1 MRALWAI
8 VVAFPAWAE
17 EPRFVDET
25 ASSGL
30 VSVYAGD
37 WQYMVGGGV
46 SAFDCNADLLPDLV
60 LSGGEGAASV
70 WVNRSGAE
78 LRFEKAVSGVEM
90 TGVTGAYPMDIDSD
104 GLADLIV
111 LRVGENVVMRGLGDC
126 RFERANE
133 DWGFDGGAAWSSALA
148 ATFEPG
154 AVWPTIAVGNYI
166 DLAAEA
172 FPWGSCTANWLHR
185 PGAAGF
191 APPLPLTPSH
201 CALSM
206 LFTDWNNSG
215 QVSLRVS
222 NDREYYKGGQE
233 QLWHME
239 AEPRLYTEAE
249 GWARLRIWGMGI
261 ATDDLDGDGM
271 PEYYLTSM
279 ADNKLQKV
287 VVPETGPLVP
297 KFADVAFKRGV
308 TAHRPFV
315 GEDLNPST
323 AWHAQFGDVNNDGLA
338 DLFVAKGN
346 VDRMPD
352 FALADPNNLMVQQA
366 DGTFVEAADR
376 AGVASTRLSRGGQ
389 LVDLNRDGLLDLV
402 VVNRREGAQVWRN
415 TTMGGHW
422 VGVRLAQAGV
432 NPDAI
437 GARIEMRA
445 GDRHWLRE
453 TTVGGGHMSG
463 SLGVQH
469 FGLGS
474 VEGAEVRVV
483 WPDGS
488 VLDWTPLAT
497 DGVWR
502 VTKGGAPVKE

>member
-1 MRALWAI
+1 MRGLWA
-8 VVAFPAWAE
+8 VFVAFPAWADT
-17 EPRFVDET
+17 PVFVDET
-25 ASSGL
+25 VGSGL
-30 VSVYAGD
+30 ASVYAGD

-60 LSGGEGAASV
+60 LAGGEGAASV
-70 WVNRSGAE
+70 WVNRSGAA

-104 GLADLIV
+104 GVADLIV
-111 LRVGENVVMRGLGDC
+111 LRVGENVVMRGLGAC

-133 DWGFDGGAAWSSALA
+133 AWGFDGGDGWSTALA
-148 ATFEPG
+148 ATFERG
-154 AVWPTIAVGNYI
+154 AEWPTIAVGNYVNRKE
-166 DLAAEA
+166 EA
-172 FPWGSCTANWLHR
+172 FPWGSCTPNWLHR
-185 PGAAGF
+185 PGEGGF
-191 APPLPLTPSH
+191 APPIELKPSF

-206 LFTDWNNSG
+206 LFTDWDNSG

-239 AEPRLYTEAE
+239 GEPRLYTEAE

-261 ATDDLDGDGM
+261 ATDDLDGDGL

-279 ADNKLQKV
+279 ADNKLQKAV
-287 VVPETGPLVP
+287 AQEPLVP
-297 KFADVAFKRGV
+297 KFADIAFKRGV
-308 TAHRPFV
+308 TAHRPFL

-323 AWHAQFGDVNNDGLA
+323 AWHAQFGDVNNDGLT

-352 FALADPNNLMVQQA
+352 FALHDPNNLMLQQA
-366 DGTFVEAADR
+366 DGTFVEVADK
-376 AGVASTRLSRGGQ
+376 AGVASMRSARGGQ

-415 TTMGGHW
+415 TTAGGHW
-422 VGVRLAQAGV
+422 VGVRLHQDGT

-445 GDRHWLRE
+445 GDRRWLRE

-469 FGLGS
+469 FGLG
-474 VEGAEVRVV
+474 VAEGAEVRVV

-488 VLDWTPLAT
+488 VMDWTPLAA

-502 VTKGGAPVKE
+502 VTKGAAPVAE